1 MADVASPEL
10 NENEWRAVSVALN
23 DAARHD
29 FIDSEGTGVFSRMLA
44 WFTGIEARRPLAD
57 PRLEAI
63 RAFVCTTRA
72 RRAAAVEFVPALAKH
87 GYNDR
92 QIAAMALLAA

>member
-1 MADVASPEL
+1 MAFTASPEL
-10 NENEWRAVSVALN
+10 TENEWRAVSVALN
-23 DAARHD
+23 DAAGHGYVAPD
-29 FIDSEGTGVFSRMLA
+29 GSGPFSRLLA

-57 PRLEAI
+57 PRLEAL

-92 QIAAMALLAA
+92 QIAAIALLAA